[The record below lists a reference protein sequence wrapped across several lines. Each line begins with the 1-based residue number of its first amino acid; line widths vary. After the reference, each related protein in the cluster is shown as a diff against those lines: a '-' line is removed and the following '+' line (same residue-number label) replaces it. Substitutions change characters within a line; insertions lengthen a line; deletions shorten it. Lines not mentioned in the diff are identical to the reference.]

1 MKSDA
6 VGGATAVASSNGS
19 GDQPPKSAQSKSPIA
34 KYLDILSPRRISAI
48 YLAIVF
54 LILFSL
60 LNPGTY
66 LTGTTT
72 TVVFN
77 GGVVTCLL
85 ALAFLIP
92 LVAGAYDLS
101 IAAILSLSVV
111 ICVKLSTLSSPPPEI
126 VIALIAVAAGGL
138 TGIVNGFIIVKL
150 RIDSFIATLGMSQVL
165 LAVALLLTDNEQ
177 IIGRFSHTWSNLGND
192 KFVGIPLPMIYLV
205 AIGAVIWYVLSYTPV
220 GRYLFATGGNPE
232 GARLAG
238 VRTDRLLW
246 GSLIAS
252 GAISG
257 VAGVVSSMQVS
268 VATAGS
274 TQALLFPAVT
284 AVFLGASQFS
294 QRPNV
299 WGTLIAYFALAFGV
313 QGLTLTLG
321 SSSAWASPAFQGVA
335 LIVAVAV
342 ASRPIRAK
350 LRDIREKDQGGTP
363 TGDGPEPQV
372 GRVPQVHGAEVK

>member
-6 VGGATAVASSNGS
+6 S
-19 GDQPPKSAQSKSPIA
+19 GDATVAQRKSPVA
-34 KYLDILSPRRISAI
+34 KYLEILSPRRISAI

-54 LILFSL
+54 LVLFSL

-126 VIALIAVAAGGL
+126 VIALIAMAAGAL

-150 RIDSFIATLGMSQVL
+150 RVDSFIATLGMSEVL
-165 LAVALLLTDNEQ
+165 LAVALLLTNNEQ
-177 IIGRFSHTWSNLGND
+177 IIGRFSRTWSNLGND
-192 KFVGIPLPMIYLV
+192 KVIGIPLPMLYLV
-205 AIGAVIWYVLSYTPV
+205 AVGAVIWYVLEYTPV

-252 GAISG
+252 GTIAG
-257 VAGVVSSMQVS
+257 FAGVVSSMQVS

-350 LRDIREKDQGGTP
+350 LRDIKEKDQGGSP
-363 TGDGPEPQV
+363 TGDGASPQV
-372 GRVPQVHGAEVK
+372 GRVPEIHGAEVK